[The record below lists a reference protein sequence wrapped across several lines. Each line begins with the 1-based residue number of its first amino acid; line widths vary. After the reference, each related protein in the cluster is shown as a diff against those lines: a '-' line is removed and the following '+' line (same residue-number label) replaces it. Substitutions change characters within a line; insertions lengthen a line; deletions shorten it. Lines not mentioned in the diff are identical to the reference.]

1 MSFESAKCDRR
12 MLCEDHHVEAYSIYH
27 QGFRWDGKKVQ

>member
-12 MLCEDHHVEAYSIYH
+12 MLCEDHQVEAYSIY
-27 QGFRWDGKKVQ
+27 QGFRRDGEKVQ